1 MKIQK
6 YIKSKKELG
15 ENLKKARIKLGISQD
30 IVAKLTNLSRSSI
43 SYYES
48 RVNLPNIFILIK
60 LMQIYKITIN
70 DLIFTRNTKNW
81 SIHAEQLF
89 NNFIFYS
96 MNSIVI
102 LTNWKPEEVIVNAV
116 FFKCSDNQ
124 KFFYRGS

>member
-48 RVNLPNIFILIK
+48 GVNLPNIFILIK
-60 LMQIYKITIN
+60 LMRIYKITIN
-70 DLIFTRNTKNW
+70 DLIFIK
-81 SIHAEQLF
+81 
-89 NNFIFYS
+89 
-96 MNSIVI
+96 
-102 LTNWKPEEVIVNAV
+102 K
-116 FFKCSDNQ
+116 
-124 KFFYRGS
+124 

>member
-70 DLIFTRNTKNW
+70 DLIFTRNTKN
-81 SIHAEQLF
+81 
-89 NNFIFYS
+89 
-96 MNSIVI
+96 
-102 LTNWKPEEVIVNAV
+102 
-116 FFKCSDNQ
+116 
-124 KFFYRGS
+124 

>member
-48 RVNLPNIFILIK
+48 GVNLPNIFILIK
-60 LMQIYKITIN
+60 LMRIYKITIN
-70 DLIFTRNTKNW
+70 DLIFTRNTKN
-81 SIHAEQLF
+81 
-89 NNFIFYS
+89 
-96 MNSIVI
+96 
-102 LTNWKPEEVIVNAV
+102 
-116 FFKCSDNQ
+116 
-124 KFFYRGS
+124 

>member
-1 MKIQK
+1 MKLITLK

-48 RVNLPNIFILIK
+48 GVNLPNIFILIK

-70 DLIFTRNTKNW
+70 DLIFTRNTKN
-81 SIHAEQLF
+81 
-89 NNFIFYS
+89 
-96 MNSIVI
+96 
-102 LTNWKPEEVIVNAV
+102 
-116 FFKCSDNQ
+116 
-124 KFFYRGS
+124 

>member
-48 RVNLPNIFILIK
+48 GVNLPNIFILIK

-70 DLIFTRNTKNW
+70 DLIFTRNTKN
-81 SIHAEQLF
+81 
-89 NNFIFYS
+89 
-96 MNSIVI
+96 
-102 LTNWKPEEVIVNAV
+102 
-116 FFKCSDNQ
+116 
-124 KFFYRGS
+124 

>member
-1 MKIQK
+1 MKLITLK

-48 RVNLPNIFILIK
+48 GVNLPNIFILIK

-70 DLIFTRNTKNW
+70 DLIFKRNTKN
-81 SIHAEQLF
+81 
-89 NNFIFYS
+89 
-96 MNSIVI
+96 
-102 LTNWKPEEVIVNAV
+102 
-116 FFKCSDNQ
+116 
-124 KFFYRGS
+124 

>member
-48 RVNLPNIFILIK
+48 GVNLPNIFILIK
-60 LMQIYKITIN
+60 LMRIYKININ
-70 DLIFTRNTKNW
+70 DLIFIK
-81 SIHAEQLF
+81 
-89 NNFIFYS
+89 
-96 MNSIVI
+96 
-102 LTNWKPEEVIVNAV
+102 K
-116 FFKCSDNQ
+116 
-124 KFFYRGS
+124 

>member
-48 RVNLPNIFILIK
+48 GVNLPNIFILIK

-70 DLIFTRNTKNW
+70 DLIFKRNTKN
-81 SIHAEQLF
+81 
-89 NNFIFYS
+89 
-96 MNSIVI
+96 
-102 LTNWKPEEVIVNAV
+102 
-116 FFKCSDNQ
+116 
-124 KFFYRGS
+124 